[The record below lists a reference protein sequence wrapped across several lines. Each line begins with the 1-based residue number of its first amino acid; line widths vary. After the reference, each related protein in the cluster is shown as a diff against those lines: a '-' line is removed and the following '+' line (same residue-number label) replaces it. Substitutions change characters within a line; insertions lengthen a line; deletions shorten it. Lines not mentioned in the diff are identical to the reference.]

1 MEEKEGSAMRI
12 LLVDDDRNLSAAIA
26 EKLEKEGYRTD
37 CCYDGE
43 TGLHFALNR
52 EHNYDIVLL
61 DRMLP
66 ILDGL
71 TILRAMRQERIA
83 TPVLMMTALGELDD
97 KIDGLDCGADDY
109 LVKPFYIRELLARI
123 RALTRRPGDIRVPK
137 ALEAGDLR
145 YDPESRALFRGEA
158 SMVLTPREGELL
170 KAFLENPGK
179 PLSRSEL
186 LWRVWGGGSEVE
198 GGNVDN
204 YICFLRKRLR
214 ELGSRAVL
222 KTVYGTGYCLEE
234 NP

>member
-26 EKLEKEGYRTD
+26 EQLEKEGYRTD

-43 TGLHFALNR
+43 MGLHFALNR

-123 RALTRRPGDIRVPK
+123 RALTRRPAMVSQETPEAYGL
-137 ALEAGDLR
+137 ALDHQNRHLEYRDQ
-145 YDPESRALFRGEA
+145 S
-158 SMVLTPREGELL
+158 VILTPKEADLMKL
-170 KAFLENPGK
+170 FLEK
-179 PLSRSEL
+179 PEKTYSRSEL
-186 LWRVWGGGSEVE
+186 LWRIWGTAVE
-198 GGNVDN
+198 DGNVDN
-204 YICFLRKRLR
+204 YIYFLRKRLR
-214 ELGSRAVL
+214 ELGCAVII
-222 KTVYGTGYCLEE
+222 KTVYGTGYRLEE
-234 NP
+234 QK